1 MRGKIQDVIS
11 LYKEKE
17 AVYRAQMQNQKENL
31 KKIEESVRQQLD
43 EHCERA
49 LEPDRAELD
58 DEDRRGHRDRDSDD
72 QRQGREVYQF

>member
-1 MRGKIQDVIS
+1 METLQQKINDEQTKRQREIDENNAVRGKIQDVIS

-43 EHCERA
+43 EQLSSTSGA
-49 LEPDRAELD
+49 AE
-58 DEDRRGHRDRDSDD
+58 E
-72 QRQGREVYQF
+72 